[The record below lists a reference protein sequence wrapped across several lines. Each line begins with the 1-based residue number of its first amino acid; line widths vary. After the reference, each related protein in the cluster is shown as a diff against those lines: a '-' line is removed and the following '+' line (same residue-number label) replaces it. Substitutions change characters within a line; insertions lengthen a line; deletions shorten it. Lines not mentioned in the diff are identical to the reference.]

1 MSGCFTKKM
10 AGRRTILVAALAA
23 LGLLVVGTS
32 SAGAAA
38 ARTLGKTNRT
48 PEPSCP
54 SKGANDPCEAVG
66 SVTGFQMIGDGTR
79 PLFKARENSWLV
91 AWAINLSDPD
101 KDETTFFS
109 DFYQSNA
116 FGQIPTARVSVL
128 KRKDERNYKLKGQ
141 SPVVGL
147 NAVLGTRQT
156 FTLTD
161 PLKMRKGEFLALTI
175 PTWAPS
181 FAVNLTGPTNIW
193 RSSRDDGECS
203 GTGNIK
209 NGKPHQR
216 VGSIREYGCDYKTA
230 RLLYW
235 GYYVP
240 R

>member
-1 MSGCFTKKM
+1 M
-10 AGRRTILVAALAA
+10 AGNRTSSRLRSLTAAAALA
-23 LGLLVVGTS
+23 GLCVLV
-32 SAGAAA
+32 AGAATAGATA
-38 ARTLGKTNRT
+38 ARPLGKTNRT
-48 PEPSCP
+48 PPPSCP

-66 SVTGFQMIGDGTR
+66 SVSGFQIIGDGSR
-79 PLFKARENSWLV
+79 PLFKARQNSWLV
-91 AWAINLSDPD
+91 AWQIALSDPD
-101 KDETTFFS
+101 KEETTFFS

-116 FGQIPTARVSVL
+116 FGQVPTARVSVL
-128 KRKDERNYKLKGQ
+128 KRKDGRNYKLKAQ

-147 NAVLGTRQT
+147 NDALGTRQT

-161 PLKMRKGEFLALTI
+161 PLRMKKGDFLALTI
-175 PTWAPS
+175 PTWAPA

-193 RSSRDDGECS
+193 RSSRADGHCS
-203 GTGNIK
+203 GTANIK

-216 VGSIREYGCDYKTA
+216 VGSIKEYGCDYKTA

>member
-1 MSGCFTKKM
+1 MSGH
-10 AGRRTILVAALAA
+10 RTILVAALTA
-23 LGLLVVGTS
+23 LCVLTVGVS
-32 SAGAAA
+32 VAGATA
-38 ARTLGKTNRT
+38 ARTLGKTSRT

-54 SKGANDPCEAVG
+54 SDGPNDPCEAVG
-66 SVTGFQMIGDGTR
+66 SVTGFQMIADGTR
-79 PLFKARENSWLV
+79 PLFKARDNAWLV

-101 KDETTFFS
+101 KEETSFFS
-109 DFYQSNA
+109 DFYQSNS
-116 FGQIPTARVSVL
+116 FGMIPTARVSVIR
-128 KRKDERNYKLKGQ
+128 RKDERNYKLKAQ

-147 NAVLGTRQT
+147 NSVLGTRQT

-161 PLKMRKGEFLALTI
+161 PLKMKKGDFLALTI

-181 FAVNLTGPTNIW
+181 FAVSLTGPTNIW
-193 RSSRDDGECS
+193 RSSRLDGQCS
-203 GTGNIK
+203 GTANIK

-216 VGSIREYGCDYKTA
+216 VGSVREYGCDYKTA